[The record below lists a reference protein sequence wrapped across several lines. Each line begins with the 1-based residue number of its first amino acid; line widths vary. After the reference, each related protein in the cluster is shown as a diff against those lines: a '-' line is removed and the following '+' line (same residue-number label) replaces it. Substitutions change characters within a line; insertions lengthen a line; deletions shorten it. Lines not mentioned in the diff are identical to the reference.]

1 MLIGDTQLSCS
12 GLQIMMDCYE
22 MADCHIITLIPQGMN
37 ICQTRRAYATTF
49 NPSSPLVT
57 RLHSKN
63 TLTASEHG
71 FSILTLVDIGNPS

>member
-1 MLIGDTQLSCS
+1 MKYCL
-12 GLQIMMDCYE
+12 LQYPPEECYFL
-22 MADCHIITLIPQGMN
+22 AVCHIVTFIPQGMN

-57 RLHSKN
+57 RLHPKN

-71 FSILTLVDIGNPS
+71 FSILTLVAMGTPAKNTFP